1 MPPVSRKKITNL
13 FAASSKRDLGMKL
26 IKAVTILSFFTLL
39 SCAAPQYTETR
50 LRSEISA
57 LTTIAPDLSSQP
69 KLAEELSGNFR
80 SDLAQVVINSPK
92 YISALSALDSSKSQ
106 IMVAKADNKP
116 QFALNVNAGQT
127 IKDGSGL
134 ASSSEHGASANIA
147 ISQLI
152 FDGGATAAI
161 IDQAQVKAFIA
172 EMDTEIIANQVA
184 KDAAISW
191 VELDAL
197 RRREA
202 QLQTLMAKTD
212 KMISQME
219 TLVASGMIDKSAS
232 ASAEIAARA
241 LSLENSN
248 LGSQIAARS
257 ADYIEFFGTVPQNLA
272 TPSSLLKPTDVAQIQ
287 RDWSRAPILTQAA
300 ANVLTAKQGLIAAQ
314 GRERPTVGFKSG
326 MVSPIERDERTTYAI
341 GVEVAWILGDGGRR
355 KANTDAQAANLKA
368 AEQKLKGAKLA
379 AKRELDTTVSKRA
392 ALIVSLKTLSAQEEA
407 SRNELEIMR
416 SQLATGQTSVRQ
428 LIQVEEKAYRTSD
441 QKISLESA
449 LLKIDFEMLANSGL
463 LTKRLGIYANKK
475 TLRQQND

>member
-1 MPPVSRKKITNL
+1 MPPVSRKKITNR

-26 IKAVTILSFFTLL
+26 IKAVTIVSFFTLFG
-39 SCAAPQYTETR
+39 CAAPQYSETK

-69 KLAEELSGNFR
+69 KLVKELSGSFR
-80 SDLAQVVINSPK
+80 SDLAQVVTNSPR
-92 YISALSALDSSKSQ
+92 YMSALSALDSSKSQ
-106 IMVAKADNKP
+106 IMVAKADSEL
-116 QFALNVNAGQT
+116 QFAVNVNAGQT
-127 IKDGSGL
+127 IKDGRGS
-134 ASSSEHGASANIA
+134 ASSSDYGASANIA

-152 FDGGATAAI
+152 FDGGATAAK

-172 EMDTEIIANQVA
+172 EMEVEIAANQVA
-184 KDAAISW
+184 KDAAIAW

-197 RRREA
+197 RRREI
-202 QLQTLMAKTD
+202 QLQTLMTKTD
-212 KMISQME
+212 EMLLQME
-219 TLVASGMIDKSAS
+219 TLVASGMIDKSGS

-248 LGSQIAARS
+248 LGSLIAARS
-257 ADYIEFFGTVPQNLA
+257 ADYIEFFGAIPQNLV
-272 TPSSLLKPTDVAQIQ
+272 TPSSLLKLTDVAQIQ
-287 RDWSRAPILTQAA
+287 RNWSRAPLLAQAA
-300 ANVLTAKQGLIAAQ
+300 ANVLAAKQGLIAAQ
-314 GRERPTVGFKSG
+314 GGEKPTVGFKAG

-341 GVEVAWILGDGGRR
+341 GMEVAWVLGDGGRR

-368 AEQKLKGAKLA
+368 MEQKLKGAKLA

-392 ALIVSLKTLSAQEEA
+392 AIIASLKTLSAQEEA
-407 SRNELEIMR
+407 SQTELEIMR

-475 TLRQQND
+475 NTKAAK